1 MARRKKANLVTDDQR
16 PPAPSD
22 MEPDAVVLWDLIVE
36 SEAPGFFKTTATQ
49 VLLRSF
55 VNHTMEADRLH
66 AALKARKIDKKT
78 PITVLREV
86 EALGRMYAAQTAAA
100 ADKATKLRITNQARY
115 TPQGAGRAMRDA
127 GEGSKPWEDD
137 ES

>member
-1 MARRKKANLVTDDQR
+1 MARRKKSNLVMDDQR

-22 MEPDAVVLWDLIVE
+22 MEPEAQVLWDHIVE
-36 SEAPGFFKTTATQ
+36 SEAPGFFKTAATQ
-49 VLLRSF
+49 VLLAAF
-55 VNHTMEADRLH
+55 VRHTVQADRLY
-66 AALKARKIDKKT
+66 AELQSRRLNNKT
-78 PITVLREV
+78 DYSAIKSLEIL
-86 EALGRMYAAQTAAA
+86 ARMYASQTAAA
-100 ADKATKLRITNQARY
+100 GDKATKLRITNQARY